1 MGEGKAFH
9 SLSSLLEEI
18 DTVQRG
24 EFRSNPVD
32 NKFQLIGSWGRGELE
47 RKVEL
52 HQAFSAFFLSQHSFF
67 IFFFSTNQEIFFIR

>member
-32 NKFQLIGSWGRGELE
+32 KKFQLIGSWGRGELE

-52 HQAFSAFFLSQHSFF
+52 HQAFSAFFLSLV
-67 IFFFSTNQEIFFIR
+67 

>member
-32 NKFQLIGSWGRGELE
+32 KKIPAYRIVGKGGIGEKGGASLGL
-47 RKVEL
+47 
-52 HQAFSAFFLSQHSFF
+52 
-67 IFFFSTNQEIFFIR
+67 

>member
-1 MGEGKAFH
+1 VREGKAFH

-18 DTVQRG
+18 DRVQRG

-32 NKFQLIGSWGRGELE
+32 KNFLLIDRSWGMGELE

-52 HQAFSAFFLSQHSFF
+52 HQAFSAYFEVLSKPQP
-67 IFFFSTNQEIFFIR
+67 IG

>member
-32 NKFQLIGSWGRGELE
+32 KEFLLIDRGGRGNWRAGL
-47 RKVEL
+47 
-52 HQAFSAFFLSQHSFF
+52 
-67 IFFFSTNQEIFFIR
+67 